1 MNQWYSSLK
10 KAPWNPPGWV
20 FGPIWTVLYALMTVS
35 FPLVWTNTK
44 CFPYCTALNYF
55 FIQLFFNL
63 IWTTIFFQYRAIRVA
78 LVDLILTVVF
88 SLLTFIEFQKIN
100 SLAAILLIPYIAWIL
115 VAFSLNTYIVIYN

>member
-35 FPLVWTNTK
+35 FLLVWTNIK

-100 SLAAILLIPYIAWIL
+100 SLAAILLIPYIAWLL